1 MTTTD
6 ELVDVVDAM
15 DRVVGQA
22 TRSEMRRDN
31 LLHRAVYIIVR
42 DSRGRV
48 FIHRRTDSKDV
59 YPGFWDVTVGG
70 VVAAGEDYATA
81 ARRELAEEIGVVATT
96 PLVALFPVRY
106 ADDAT
111 QLLGMAFLAQH
122 DGPVVLQAEEIA
134 SGDFV
139 SVAEAL
145 RVMREERCCPD
156 GAQVLRRYLA
166 SAAGPPSAVTTS

>member
-1 MTTTD
+1 MTSAE

-15 DRVVGQA
+15 DRVVRQA
-22 TRSEMRRDN
+22 TRAEMRRDN

-42 DSRGRV
+42 DSAGRV

-59 YPGFWDVTVGG
+59 YPGYWDVTVGG

-96 PLVALFPVRY
+96 PLVTLFPVRY
-106 ADDAT
+106 ADAAT
-111 QLLGMAFLAQH
+111 QLVGMAFLARH

-134 SGDFV
+134 HGEFV
-139 SVAEAL
+139 PVAEAE
-145 RVMREERCCPD
+145 RVMREVRCCPD
-156 GAQVLRRYLA
+156 GAQVLRRYLR
-166 SAAGPPSAVTTS
+166 TS